1 MRQSRILFDKIREQA
16 LKAGVKDNR
25 VAIGKWAKENGY
37 IKKESADKD
46 GYYVYYLKIGEF

>member
-1 MRQSRILFDKIREQA
+1 MKRIRYAEIREQA

-25 VAIGKWAKENGY
+25 VAVGKWAKLNGY
-37 IKKESADKD
+37 IKKESKDKE